1 MATVYTPK
9 VEKVSVIKSQDGLTN
24 VIESVYCSITGVS
37 DDGITKIRYQSFM
50 LPSPTPEAFIN
61 IDSLTEQQILDW
73 ISAHEDYLSDGII
86 SLFDEM
92 FDIERNRGL
101 NMDYKMSWM
110 PEDPTRY
117 NLQS

>member
-1 MATVYTPK
+1 MATIYTPK
-9 VEKVSVIKSQDGLTN
+9 VERVSVVKAQDGLTN

-50 LPSPTPEAFIN
+50 LPSPTPDIFID
-61 IDSLTEQQILDW
+61 IDSLTELQVLNW
-73 ISAHEDYLSDGII
+73 ISSHEDYLSDGII

-92 FDIERNRGL
+92 FELERNR
-101 NMDYKMSWM
+101 NVIVDYKMSWM
-110 PEDPTRY
+110 PEDVTRY